1 MRIGLGAGAFA
12 TAPAGSAA
20 TNAGV
25 LVLGAGPAGLACAM
39 ELSKKGRKALVF
51 FGYTYCPDICPVV
64 LFNVGKAL
72 EDEIQAMMN
81 GKKKGSGNAK
91 CGNRY
96 LSWAWIEAANFAIRF
111 SPEIRRWFDR
121 KASKKPRP
129 VAIKSVAHKLAR
141 AGYHLIKDG
150 GHFDVKRAFG

>member
-1 MRIGLGAGAFA
+1 
-12 TAPAGSAA
+12 
-20 TNAGV
+20 V
-25 LVLGAGPAGLACAM
+25 LPETGEITRFDSVGDYSSYCRM
-39 ELSKKGRKALVF
+39 VESTRLS
-51 FGYTYCPDICPVV
+51 
-64 LFNVGKAL
+64 
-72 EDEIQAMMN
+72 N

-111 SPEIRRWFDR
+111 SPEIRRWFDG

-129 VAIKSVAHKLAR
+129 VAIKSVAHKLAS